1 MLEKLGKSNITSI
14 WRDNYFE
21 KKKKTIPRK
30 MRKALRKILLLLE
43 LDRFDLKKTNKKPNY
58 FNNMNVTEKQHK
70 FNCLGILYTKSSSDV
85 LPEKI
90 YPRRSYQN

>member
-21 KKKKTIPRK
+21 KKKTIPRK

-58 FNNMNVTEKQHK
+58 FNNMSVTEKQRK

-85 LPEKI
+85 LPEKN
-90 YPRRSYQN
+90 YPGRSYQN

>member
-1 MLEKLGKSNITSI
+1 
-14 WRDNYFE
+14 
-21 KKKKTIPRK
+21 

-85 LPEKI
+85 LPEKN
-90 YPRRSYQN
+90 YPGRSYQN

>member
-21 KKKKTIPRK
+21 KKKNIPRK

-85 LPEKI
+85 LPEKN
-90 YPRRSYQN
+90 YPGRSYQN